1 MVVLA
6 LHLHWLSIPPLCTSS
21 LHCLSIDI
29 IIGVCIC
36 ISKYPSVCLPVCLSI
51 YLSIYLDI
59 CASILRFIC
68 NSIYLL
74 TSLHIFIFYFFRLT
88 HTSNVRRLDKLLCLW
103 ISAVGDLSHICFEVR
118 FHSRIWFVPN
128 THILTTRYSLY
139 STFFLFIIFYQNVAF
154 FFVVLIYKTVHLYI
168 DHNMPSIHF

>member
-1 MVVLA
+1 MVALA

-21 LHCLSIDI
+21 LYCLSIDI
-29 IIGVCIC
+29 IICVSIC
-36 ISKYPSVCLPVCLSI
+36 ISKYPSVCLPVCLST

-59 CASILRFIC
+59 CASIFRFI
-68 NSIYLL
+68 SEFIYLL
-74 TSLHIFIFYFFRLT
+74 TSLHIFLFRLT
-88 HTSNVRRLDKLLCLW
+88 HTSNVRRLDKFLCLW

-128 THILTTRYSLY
+128 TYFLTARYSLY

-154 FFVVLIYKTVHLYI
+154 FFVVLIY
-168 DHNMPSIHF
+168 